1 MKDMKRIYDMKNA
14 IIRAVEKRLFSRC
27 SVPVHFPFISRS
39 AAVVILCMLLGFSG
53 QAWAYWTTDKD
64 GNAQAD
70 NASIPGYVSNSGS
83 TYYVLDAAKEESV
96 WETGSF
102 TYYLQGPGSKLSF
115 DANRQKGAVQNLK
128 VSDGVNDIFDEYPG
142 KYTGLFSA
150 PAYVS
155 YGTSGNI
162 SVNIDSKSLRFYG
175 AKAATLHRYF
185 KNVKVTMGSY
195 CEPEVTSVAFGS
207 NTYLNTDTKTVKI
220 YWSNTGPQTIS
231 KTGDTDRFTVS
242 HTSIHSKAG
251 YYGNTVVS
259 ITYKRDQVGNDHT
272 MKLTVNGKTI
282 TVTGTTTK
290 GTPTIDCSGVSAS
303 GLTYGQKLSA
313 STISGPNASY
323 KNGSYPGTY
332 TWTRSDA
339 SSHTALGCTNYSV
352 TFTPTNTNLNSVTCA
367 AVQVPITKVAQT
379 ISWSP
384 TTTYVVDQDIQL
396 NGTTSGHDA
405 TVYYTSSDETIATIE
420 GNWVRMHKA
429 GDITITAH
437 ADATCNYNAA
447 TTVSHT
453 FQFRHR
459 PVVQWRL
466 TGENDHIYSGD
477 FLTDIAYATYSGQ
490 SFNMDYAYT
499 SSPSGI
505 LIQTEAK
512 NKLLVNKELTREVT
526 CTVTATFDGN
536 DTYCPVSASH
546 TYTIEPKATPR
557 FLLNGE
563 DLPAEPVKELRLLIG
578 ETADMAFENTDETN
592 GRFSYPIAAQYISY
606 SHNSSA
612 HIGTITATKYG
623 DEVIQFHQTGTTTI
637 FERTRSIHVYVSKHT
652 TTLTTGLDGITCDVE
667 DYIAT
672 EDAYTVN
679 APADGEPAQN
689 AVVITSSDENIIRF
703 TDGKWRAKNA
713 GTATLTIRQ
722 ANNDYWT
729 GDTITAT
736 ITVQKKTPVITW
748 NLENDYPWGAQ
759 ISEPVASTNS
769 ELPFTVVSNHPEIA
783 NYVDGRIEVYN
794 KTGNVTFT
802 LTQTGNYKWKDAS
815 SNLSKTIHIYQPQ
828 NHVPATLTSAN
839 YNHFKISQSGDVT
852 WDNNCFKLG
861 DGGVNEDDD
870 EVTISFTGIP
880 QTLSFDQQLDKIMLS
895 LPGFP
900 DCWVYESSNGQDWN
914 EIWYN
919 NEREEYHN
927 GISKNLQPSTRY
939 IKFKY
944 NGSIYCRYKNITITE
959 RKEIVAP
966 ASQDFGSGYIG
977 NNPTERTV
985 NVDWYNVK
993 TCTVSLTGTNA
1004 AYFQIAEG
1012 SNTIA
1017 SSIDNYGTANLIV
1030 RYLHEV
1036 AGNHTATLHIES
1048 EDGKTA
1054 NITLT
1059 GTTNKALQEIV
1070 WREDITPLPK
1080 NELYSG
1086 AAYATSGLPVVLT
1099 AEDPSI
1105 LQITNGDQ
1113 VTGIGVGTTRLFA
1126 RQAGDTKWEAVN
1138 DTITVEVTNKT
1149 VQHIVWTDRLS
1160 NIKRENGQ
1168 TVTKTL
1174 TAYSDADNTLPITYE
1189 LDAAASAFASVS
1201 GNTLTITGWGTGYIT
1216 ARQAGT
1222 DYYVA
1227 VSAMRKLVSR
1237 DPAAGC
1243 RPLVLDEPGE
1253 KTLHTIDS
1261 EEFTL
1266 QGEPATI
1273 EFDAK
1278 CDKVALWGLWVSEY
1292 YNGGWHEVAY
1302 IERGDMS
1309 SSYNHY
1315 GPYTLN
1321 RATTKI
1327 KIAAETGAT
1336 LTRTFKNVEVTLA
1349 KYLELREN
1357 NMDFSAVEYGQ
1368 TVLQQFTVDYSNLTG
1383 ALDVELQN
1391 PSTQLEVRT
1400 VTLGEDCG
1408 DFAKNAVVQ
1417 IRCTGRTIGTE
1428 QNTIVI
1434 SNRDQRLE
1442 VPVSVTV
1449 IPVTQQITWNV
1460 VSPVAT
1466 KTTDEVQLV
1475 ATATSELPVVF
1486 TSADNNIAEPYQ
1498 KEDGTWWLNIRSAG
1512 DVVITATQAGNT
1524 NYESTTTSRTY
1535 SISKTTPTISQMPYA
1550 GEIVLPA
1557 TLNDVLIY
1565 GGSATVNMGGVDVQI
1580 EGAFFWQD
1588 YSTEVERINSGYTAV
1603 FVPVED
1609 NLYNPVSCTLVVPV
1623 LKTPQ
1628 TITWNFNVT
1637 EMLCNAEYTF
1647 NATASSGMS
1656 VRYTSSDPS
1665 IAYVDTD
1672 NRLRI
1677 VKGGEVTITAH
1688 QDGDETYAAAA
1699 EVEKTL
1705 TINRFTPS
1713 IVSLPAAESMLIGR
1727 LLSDASLSGGRVEL
1741 DGVEVEG
1748 SFAWEE
1754 GNTRV
1759 ETEAG
1764 VFERTVIFTPAN
1776 TNWYN
1781 TLSDVMNVTVEKYAP
1796 AIYQSLTGTTLTYG
1810 QPLSNAAIEGS
1821 LTARDEV
1828 KYPQEDVQGTY
1839 TWKRPEEIV
1848 NAGSPA
1854 YATVV
1859 FTPDNLDW
1867 YKTAEFDIPLTV
1879 MPAELPTVS
1888 ATSQIFYGQ
1897 ILSEASLT
1905 NTTYGV
1911 IDGGTALIAGTLA
1924 WDGSL
1929 DMMHYYELGTHTL
1942 PVIFTPSDPN
1952 YLPTPVAGTA
1962 TLTVQSG
1969 FVFNGTDTNWDN
1981 INNWLDT
1988 NKPTNSNDKVVI
2000 LSDVDITDE
2009 VEVEAMTIRDGV
2021 TVTVKDGATLTIG
2034 NSNSYYRE
2042 QYGNIKVQKGG
2053 SLILGNGTLEVNN
2066 LYIESAMGGRNK
2078 VTNEFIA
2085 ARSAQVENIDK
2096 INVHADVYFDLA
2108 LDANGE
2114 CSQGWYTF
2122 TVPFPVESGRGISRF
2137 ENGVLNNNLKQGVNY
2152 AIMDYHEN
2160 VRATGAYG
2168 WKKFYGTMQP
2178 GVCYTMTIDDYH
2190 NIYRFRKAQGAALTE
2205 QNSVEMTRTEGAGGE
2220 AHSGW
2225 NCIGNGSL
2233 HYAALEAAG
2242 ITMVQVYDHQTNS
2255 YYPEQISG
2263 KTFVVGS
2270 TFFVQAVENNS
2281 LMSLSRTEEEG
2292 TLYALK
2298 RNRTDVANVLALTR
2312 KGDNS
2317 PSDRLFVT
2325 ANYMAQDRYEAGKD
2339 VSKFELSSSV
2349 AQVYAN
2355 AYNVKLCAVHT
2366 RLDADE
2372 TIVSLG
2378 LYAPANGEYT
2388 LGLQQRSENQT
2399 VYLLYEG
2406 VVVANLT
2413 NQDYEIDLN
2422 KGTNSSYALLIR
2434 KQAPA
2439 MPTAI
2444 DETASDSKAEKFVHN
2459 GILYILRDGS
2469 LYDATGRKIE
2479 K

>member
-39 AAVVILCMLLGFSG
+39 AAVVILCILLGFSG
-53 QAWAYWTTDKD
+53 QAWGNDCTYSHNRDVYNTSINAYEVIAQYSFTNSYGLASFSYKLTLTCTAAGADLTYKIQYLPANSNTWTDTDIQTKTLNGTWQAWRSEDSESNTVSISSNSAIFNARGIRIVSTKD
-64 GNAQAD
+64 FGTHLDWFKQVKTYRN
-70 NASIPGYVSNSGS
+70 VSVSEESFKMAKTLSGS
-83 TYYVLDAAKEESV
+83 TITMAFENQTYGTTSENRTRTFTFSNEATGKSISISNNTNSTEFPATISKSGDCTGTATISV
-96 WETGSF
+96 QFRPTAQGTRKGNITISGDCGTKSFEVSGIGLRATPSLTANNGSV
-102 TYYLQGPGSKLSF
+102 
-115 DANRQKGAVQNLK
+115 N
-128 VSDGVNDIFDEYPG
+128 VSIAGVNNSTIN
-142 KYTGLFSA
+142 L
-150 PAYVS
+150 
-155 YGTSGNI
+155 
-162 SVNIDSKSLRFYG
+162 
-175 AKAATLHRYF
+175 
-185 KNVKVTMGSY
+185 
-195 CEPEVTSVAFGS
+195 S
-207 NTYLNTDTKTVKI
+207 NLI
-220 YWSNTGPQTIS
+220 SNTGNGSVSYTIVSSNSSSATIS
-231 KTGDTDRFTVS
+231 GSIFSATQCGDYTIRATTAQTEQYISV
-242 HTSIHSKAG
+242 
-251 YYGNTVVS
+251 
-259 ITYKRDQVGNDHT
+259 YKDFIV
-272 MKLTVNGKTI
+272 TVNKL
-282 TVTGTTTK
+282 
-290 GTPTIDCSGVSAS
+290 TPTIV
-303 GLTYGQKLSA
+303 
-313 STISGPNASY
+313 
-323 KNGSYPGTY
+323 
-332 TWTRSDA
+332 
-339 SSHTALGCTNYSV
+339 
-352 TFTPTNTNLNSVTCA
+352 
-367 AVQVPITKVAQT
+367 
-379 ISWSP
+379 
-384 TTTYVVDQDIQL
+384 
-396 NGTTSGHDA
+396 
-405 TVYYTSSDETIATIE
+405 
-420 GNWVRMHKA
+420 
-429 GDITITAH
+429 
-437 ADATCNYNAA
+437 
-447 TTVSHT
+447 
-453 FQFRHR
+453 
-459 PVVQWRL
+459 WR
-466 TGENDHIYSGD
+466 EPEHIYSGD
-477 FLTDIAYATYSGQ
+477 LMENMASLAYSGNAV
-490 SFNMDYAYT
+490 SNVGIT
-499 SSPSGI
+499 LSSGNTGAMTVEG
-505 LIQTEAK
+505 LNLRAAK
-512 NKLLVNKELTREVT
+512 NLTAFTNVV
-526 CTVTATFDGN
+526 VTAT
-536 DTYCPVSASH
+536 TAETEHYKSVTATH
-546 TYTIEPKATPR
+546 TYGIEPKATPL

-606 SHNSSA
+606 SHNSSV
-612 HIGTITATKYG
+612 HTGTITATKYG

-672 EDAYTVN
+672 EDAYSVN
-679 APADGEPAQN
+679 APAEGEPAQN

-748 NLENDYPWGAQ
+748 NLENNYPWGAQ
-759 ISEPVASTNS
+759 VSEPVVSSNT

-783 NYVDGRIEVYN
+783 NYVNGRIEVYN
-794 KTGNVTFT
+794 LTGDVTFT
-802 LTQTGNYKWKDAS
+802 LTQAGNYKWNNAS
-815 SNLSKTIHIYQPQ
+815 SNLSKTIHVYQPQ
-828 NHVPATLTSAN
+828 NHVPFTITSDNKSDIVIAAEN
-839 YNHFKISQSGDVT
+839 KAT
-852 WDNNCFKLG
+852 WDNNGYKMG
-861 DGGVNEDDD
+861 DDKWILSNAPNSYIV
-870 EVTISFTGIP
+870 IALTGIP
-880 QTLSFDQQLDKIMLS
+880 DKLSFTKKCDKYLGQLPVD
-895 LPGFP
+895 G
-900 DCWVYESSNGQDWN
+900 DCLFEVYESSTNGNWGN
-914 EIWYN
+914 AIWSYN
-919 NEREEYHN
+919 KKEESRDVT
-927 GISKNLQPSTRY
+927 GIPLSGSTRY
-939 IKFKY
+939 IKL
-944 NGSIYCRYKNITITE
+944 RYYGTVYGHFNNIKITE

-977 NNPTERTV
+977 NNPTERTI

-1004 AYFQIAEG
+1004 DCFAIAEG
-1012 SNTIA
+1012 STTIA
-1017 SSIDNYGTANLIV
+1017 SSIDNYSTAALTI
-1030 RYLHEV
+1030 RHKHEV

-1054 NITLT
+1054 DITLT
-1059 GTTNKALQEIV
+1059 GTTNKALQEII

-1105 LQITNGDQ
+1105 LQVTNGDQ
-1113 VTGIGVGTTRLFA
+1113 VTGIGVGTTHLFA

-1138 DTITVEVTNKT
+1138 ETITVEVTNKT

-1189 LDAAASAFASVS
+1189 LDAAAAAFASVS

-1222 DYYVA
+1222 DDYVA

-1261 EEFTL
+1261 EEFPL

-1292 YNGGWHEVAY
+1292 YNGSWHEVAY

-1391 PSTQLEVRT
+1391 PSSQIEVRT

-1466 KTTDEVQLV
+1466 MTTDKVQLV

-1535 SISKTTPTISQMPYA
+1535 SISRVTPTIATLPTASA
-1550 GEIVLPA
+1550 TILPA
-1557 TLNDVLIY
+1557 TLSSVALE
-1565 GGSATVNMGGVDVQI
+1565 GGQATTDIQGIATPI
-1580 EGAFFWQD
+1580 EGTFAWQELNT
-1588 YSTEVERINSGYTAV
+1588 YVERVNSGYTV
-1603 FVPVED
+1603 IFTPTNTD
-1609 NLYNPVSCTLVVPV
+1609 WYNTAGCTVLVPV

-1628 TITWNFNVT
+1628 TITWDFTDT
-1637 EMLCNAEYTF
+1637 EMLCNADYIF
-1647 NATASSGMS
+1647 DATASSGLS
-1656 VRYTSSDPS
+1656 VRYTTSDAS
-1665 IAYVDTD
+1665 IAYVDAD

-1677 VKGGEVTITAH
+1677 IKGGEVTITAH

-1879 MPAELPTVS
+1879 MPAELPAVS